1 MGDSLERIPIRG
13 ECLKCTCTD
22 TMSVVYAKV
31 GFDLWFD
38 CVNCGEIA
46 TEEFKRDKS
55 VELESFADQILEGE
69 GLSDDST
76 SDG

>member
-1 MGDSLERIPIRG
+1 M
-13 ECLKCTCTD
+13 
-22 TMSVVYAKV
+22 

-69 GLSDDST
+69 GLADDST
-76 SDG
+76 PDG